1 MEINLLINDNISHDL
16 KADNNLLI
24 RDLKLS
30 VLFDVISGG
39 DSELYKICSQVLLNP
54 STKDTEILKRQAV
67 LRDGIAHT
75 EQFQS
80 IYRSALGAAQKV
92 KEYEDA
98 VKHQYNYVIPVPKKI
113 LTQVETAFTILEYL
127 GEIKNSVNQIK
138 NPESERLSSFCHW
151 FTGKYTKDYID
162 EVRNILQSLTVLKK
176 TDAIT
181 IGAHIGKGLKLTDMT
196 LHRILINEALPQ
208 EKKGLLLFG
217 HKSENVDEI
226 KIDNITIE
234 NEVREMIDVGLTWVL
249 KAVSDF
255 NYSVKYLLEQL
266 KFQFGFYC
274 GGLNLHKYLSER
286 KISIC
291 FPEFTDTCNCLS
303 VSTLSDLFLVIK
315 EGLAVTNSLS
325 YRDKSNWIIT
335 GVNQGGKTTFL
346 RSIGIAQ
353 FLAQSGYFVA
363 AEQYKCN
370 LYQGIF
376 THFPEEEDTAIKH
389 GLLEQELL
397 KLSDIITCITPGSLL
412 LLNETFATTT
422 DYDAAYLAEEL
433 LAGIR
438 GSNITCLY
446 VTHNY
451 EFSYRLYRD
460 NRTED
465 VFLRADRADDGT
477 RSFRLIEGEPR
488 KTGHALDLYREVM
501 GSEVC

>member
-1 MEINLLINDNISHDL
+1 
-16 KADNNLLI
+16 
-24 RDLKLS
+24 
-30 VLFDVISGG
+30 
-39 DSELYKICSQVLLNP
+39 
-54 STKDTEILKRQAV
+54 
-67 LRDGIAHT
+67 
-75 EQFQS
+75 
-80 IYRSALGAAQKV
+80 
-92 KEYEDA
+92 
-98 VKHQYNYVIPVPKKI
+98 
-113 LTQVETAFTILEYL
+113 
-127 GEIKNSVNQIK
+127 
-138 NPESERLSSFCHW
+138 
-151 FTGKYTKDYID
+151 
-162 EVRNILQSLTVLKK
+162 
-176 TDAIT
+176 
-181 IGAHIGKGLKLTDMT
+181 
-196 LHRILINEALPQ
+196 
-208 EKKGLLLFG
+208 
-217 HKSENVDEI
+217 
-226 KIDNITIE
+226 
-234 NEVREMIDVGLTWVL
+234 
-249 KAVSDF
+249 
-255 NYSVKYLLEQL
+255 
-266 KFQFGFYC
+266 
-274 GGLNLHKYLSER
+274 
-286 KISIC
+286 
-291 FPEFTDTCNCLS
+291 
-303 VSTLSDLFLVIK
+303 LSDLFLVIK
-315 EGLAVTNSLS
+315 DGLAVTNSLS

-376 THFPEEEDTAIKH
+376 THFPEEEDTAIKL

-438 GSNITCLY
+438 DSNITCLY

-451 EFSYRLYRD
+451 EFSYRLYRE